1 MFIKILL
8 ESAWLLVLWPSA
20 CFIYSNLWRFSSIP
34 SSSID
39 ERVVLARV
47 CVRAKSVGQPFP
59 PLDPTALG
67 DQAAIFDPRSSL
79 EYSDYKRG
87 HVCGGQFKEGYRGKG
102 TKSTT
107 NEGPEIRAAASQPA
121 SINSYIRIKRT
132 KTRNQKT
139 SLQQLYLLFNDYR
152 GIFSLCAVQ
161 QLYPSRHI
169 FI

>member
-1 MFIKILL
+1 MRPTKTQMDQHLYNDKKSEVTNKHTQLSTNTIIWCLMFIKILL

-102 TKSTT
+102 TKSPT
-107 NEGPEIRAAASQPA
+107 NEGPEIRAAAS
-121 SINSYIRIKRT
+121 
-132 KTRNQKT
+132 
-139 SLQQLYLLFNDYR
+139 
-152 GIFSLCAVQ
+152 
-161 QLYPSRHI
+161 
-169 FI
+169 